1 MQQPS
6 SCASSSDRS
15 LRTCCRAEYD
25 TLSHEFGVYKSQRDD
40 YEQKLEEQL
49 KEMGSIQAALKQLE
63 QNHTAYRSY
72 YESEIL
78 RMQREAAAKGVDLVL
93 APPPTGAQLAE
104 LGGASQASKRPRE
117 GDAAA
122 SGNTDKMPRSQERQ
136 QDWSYTSDSTKV
148 DLMHTLKHSSIVC
161 CVKFSGDGRYIA
173 TGCNRVA
180 YLYEAATGAAAQPV
194 GQFTDQRPSEHDSYI
209 RSVCFTADNQS
220 LITGAE
226 DRTVKVWDIASGR
239 IKHTYGGE
247 TGHTLDI
254 YSLDASSDGRLIA
267 SGSGDKTVKLWNIAG
282 GECLHTLG
290 GEGAA
295 RQGTGPT
302 DGVTSVSI
310 SPDGR
315 TLAAGSLDK
324 VVRLWDTGTGQFL
337 AKLGDGDTAAMG
349 QHTSGHG
356 DSVYSVAFSPDGR
369 TLASGSLDN
378 SIMLWDVS
386 QARQNGNGSTTPV
399 VTKFTGHTDY
409 VLSVAF
415 NVDGSLL
422 MSGSKDRTVQFWEP
436 RAAGNGAVD
445 TSKLSLSGHE
455 NSVISIGHSSA
466 NKTFVTGSG
475 DRQARIWSYTEE

>member
-1 MQQPS
+1 MLVY
-6 SCASSSDRS
+6 
-15 LRTCCRAEYD
+15 LRLTFSAEYEAMN
-25 TLSHEFGVYKSQRDD
+25 HEFSVYKTQRDD
-40 YEQKLEEQL
+40 YEQKLEGQL
-49 KEMGSIQAALKQLE
+49 KEMAAIQGALKQLE
-63 QNHTAYRSY
+63 QSHTAYRTY
-72 YESEIL
+72 YEAEIS
-78 RMQREAAAKGVDLVL
+78 RMQAEAAAKGVNIALS
-93 APPPTGAQLAE
+93 PPPA
-104 LGGASQASKRPRE
+104 GGRMIGMDSAGQAAKRPRE
-117 GDAAA
+117 GEAAA
-122 SGNTDKMPRSQERQ
+122 AGGVDKMPRTQEPQ
-136 QDWSYTSDSTKV
+136 KDWSYTSESMKV
-148 DLMHTLKHSSIVC
+148 NLMHSLQHSSIVC
-161 CVKFSGDGRYIA
+161 CVKFSGDGRYVA
-173 TGCNRVA
+173 AGCNRVA
-180 YLYEAATGAAAQPV
+180 YLYDAAAGVAAQPV
-194 GQFTDQRPSEHDSYI
+194 GQFTDQRPTEQDSYI

-226 DRTVKVWDIASGR
+226 DKTVKVWDIASGR

-247 TGHTLDI
+247 TGHKLDI

-282 GECLHTLG
+282 GDCLHTLG
-290 GEGAA
+290 GEAA
-295 RQGTGPT
+295 AGSGQGTGPT

-324 VVRLWDTGTGQFL
+324 VVRLWDTTTGQFL
-337 AKLGDGDTAAMG
+337 AKLGDGDSAAAG

-356 DSVYSVAFSPDGR
+356 DSVYSVAFSPDGQ

-386 QARQNGNGSTTPV
+386 QARQSGGGSSSGGSSSPAM
-399 VTKFTGHTDY
+399 VTKFTGHTDF

-415 NVDGSLL
+415 SVDGSLL

-436 RAAGNGAVD
+436 RAGSGSVD
-445 TSKLSLSGHE
+445 SSKLSLNGHE
-455 NSVISIGHSSA
+455 NSVISIGHSSV